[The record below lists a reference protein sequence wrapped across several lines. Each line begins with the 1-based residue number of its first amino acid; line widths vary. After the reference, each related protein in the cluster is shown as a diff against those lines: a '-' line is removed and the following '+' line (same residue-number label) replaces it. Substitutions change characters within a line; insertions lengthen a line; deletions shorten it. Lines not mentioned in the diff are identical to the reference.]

1 MRIYYNGKQL
11 RTNQGRFTSLKMF
24 ARKVW
29 FWIKVSAS
37 TAAIGSILIFAGFV
51 AGASNKADA
60 IISTTTI
67 DKTPD
72 TIKVLEDK
80 LAAIVHNGESQG
92 KVMKEGEIFQVFDPS
107 QSMRARCSVQGAR
120 PLDCDS
126 YGPYQEKIGTIIAH
140 SAEVYGHTV
149 TQAEAMDIANSNDKA
164 KEFFLKCAVNVKG
177 CAFEWTAAAQHRET
191 VQILIDTIRSL
202 QK

>member
-1 MRIYYNGKQL
+1 MKIYYNGQQL
-11 RTNQGRFTSLKMF
+11 RTKRGKFSSIRSFF
-24 ARKVW
+24 RKLW
-29 FWIKVSAS
+29 FWAKVS
-37 TAAIGSILIFAGFV
+37 TTVAAIGSVLIFAGFV
-51 AGASNKADA
+51 AGASNKAEA
-60 IISTTTI
+60 IISTTVI

-72 TIKVLEDK
+72 TIEALQDK
-80 LAAIVHNGESQG
+80 LAAIVHKGESQG

-140 SAEVYGHTV
+140 SKEVYGHVV
-149 TQAEAMDIANSNDKA
+149 TQAEAMDIANDNEKA
-164 KEFFLKCAVNVKG
+164 KDFFLKCAVGVKG

>member
-1 MRIYYNGKQL
+1 MKIYNQGVL
-11 RTNQGRFTSLKMF
+11 VRTRKGRFTSVRTAF
-24 ARKVW
+24 WKVV
-29 FWIKVSAS
+29 FWAKVSAYG
-37 TAAIGSILIFAGFV
+37 AAVASILVFAGFI
-51 AGASNKADA
+51 AGASNKAEA
-60 IISTTTI
+60 IISTTVI

-72 TIKVLEDK
+72 TIEALEEK

-164 KEFFLKCAVNVKG
+164 KDFFLKCAINVKG